1 MRAQTDRR
9 GVLLRCEF
17 STLELM
23 RSSRRS
29 AVCVCARWLNNC
41 VGKANYRYF
50 VTTVGLAVVLTAAQL
65 AVTLGLIA
73 QYCMDRHAFDRAGL
87 CVAAARSFSP
97 FPFINLPC
105 SCSSRLTL
113 ALLLVVPTVSAFH
126 PSLAPKAV
134 VGLLALT
141 ALLIAPLFI
150 LVTQLS
156 IFHAV
161 LSKCGCMLEVVCSHD
176 GLMPRQD
183 ASRFSLLTSQS
194 RCCCC
199 ILQPFVPIAQP
210 LVLMLKFGCCGVGD
224 VLMSGWV
231 ATEVQGLTTYEWVAR
246 EQRRQRER
254 EERRRNKVRTSQ

>member
-1 MRAQTDRR
+1 MRAQTVRR

-17 STLELM
+17 WTLELM

-73 QYCMDRHAFDRAGL
+73 QYCMDRPAFERAGQ
-87 CVAAARSFSP
+87 CVAAARSSSP
-97 FPFINLPC
+97 FHSIHKPSLQLQPTR
-105 SCSSRLTL
+105 RLTL

-126 PSLAPKAV
+126 PSLAPQAV

-150 LVTQLS
+150 LVAQLS

-161 LSKCGCMLEVVCSHD
+161 LSKCG
-176 GLMPRQD
+176 
-183 ASRFSLLTSQS
+183 AY
-194 RCCCC
+194 
-199 ILQPFVPIAQP
+199 
-210 LVLMLKFGCCGVGD
+210 LK
-224 VLMSGWV
+224 
-231 ATEVQGLTTYEWVAR
+231 
-246 EQRRQRER
+246 
-254 EERRRNKVRTSQ
+254 